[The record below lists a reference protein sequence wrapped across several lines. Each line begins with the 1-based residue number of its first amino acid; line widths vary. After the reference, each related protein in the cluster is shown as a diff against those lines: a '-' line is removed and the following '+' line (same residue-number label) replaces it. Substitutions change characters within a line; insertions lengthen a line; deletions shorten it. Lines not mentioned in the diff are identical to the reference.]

1 MLVVNHIAM
10 QKTAWLLKHSYCSD
24 LLLAASCTVFAVPF
38 VLLS

>member
-1 MLVVNHIAM
+1 MLVNHIDM
-10 QKTAWLLKHSYCSD
+10 QKTALLLKHSYCSN